1 MKRVFLPLFMLLC
14 GVLSADSPKV
24 FFRLKLEQVMPEGH
38 PVRAAVS
45 GFSGFPFFPMD
56 DFRKIRG
63 GERIRKNPV
72 QHGICR
78 PDFLE

>member
-38 PVRAAVS
+38 PVRA
-45 GFSGFPFFPMD
+45 
-56 DFRKIRG
+56 
-63 GERIRKNPV
+63 
-72 QHGICR
+72 
-78 PDFLE
+78 

>member
-45 GFSGFPFFPMD
+45 VFPDFRFFPWMT
-56 DFRKIRG
+56 FGKFGVGKESGKIPEG
-63 GERIRKNPV
+63 TLF
-72 QHGICR
+72 HC
-78 PDFLE
+78 

>member
-45 GFSGFPFFPMD
+45 VFYIALYAPHAAALF
-56 DFRKIRG
+56 
-63 GERIRKNPV
+63 
-72 QHGICR
+72 
-78 PDFLE
+78 